1 MSEAIITRR
10 RKTIIETITN
20 IIYRDIE
27 NIIYDPPLSSF
38 IPMSMNYTVP
48 ANLLGNQITVALAAP
63 KGADNSTSSGSNG
76 ELSIQTLT
84 VEPGEEIP
92 VYIGTEGTNGGNGG
106 SSSFG
111 TYMMVNG
118 GVSADNSIISD
129 SENTSD
135 DTTTELNT
143 SGAGYAI
150 VWYATEDSTEE
161 ATEQ

>member
-1 MSEAIITRR
+1 MSEALIARR

-20 IIYRDIE
+20 IIYNDIE
-27 NIIYDPPLSSF
+27 NIIYDPPLSDF

-48 ANLLGNQITVALAAP
+48 TNLLGNQITVALAAP

-111 TYMMVNG
+111 TYMVATG
-118 GVSADNSIISD
+118 GLSADNTITAGD
-129 SENTSD
+129 SF
-135 DTTTELNT
+135 DTDEKINT
-143 SGAGYAI
+143 SGAGYAV

-161 ATEQ
+161 AIEQ

>member
-1 MSEAIITRR
+1 MSEALIARR

-20 IIYRDIE
+20 IIYNDIE

-63 KGADNSTSSGSNG
+63 KGADNGTMSGSNG

-92 VYIGTEGTNGGNGG
+92 VYIGNEGVNGKNGG

-118 GVSADNSIISD
+118 GLSADNSINSGNSSD
-129 SENTSD
+129 TDE
-135 DTTTELNT
+135 ELNT
-143 SGAGYAI
+143 SGAGYAV
-150 VWYATEDSTEE
+150 VWYATEDSTEG
-161 ATEQ
+161 AIEQ

>member
-1 MSEAIITRR
+1 MSEALIARR

-20 IIYRDIE
+20 IIYNDIE

-63 KGADNSTSSGSNG
+63 KGADNDSNSGLNG
-76 ELSIQTLT
+76 ELIVQTLT

-92 VYIGTEGTNGGNGG
+92 VYIGNEGVKGGNGS

-111 TYMMVNG
+111 TYMVATG
-118 GVSADNSIISD
+118 GLSADNSIIASD
-129 SENTSD
+129 SF
-135 DTTTELNT
+135 DTDEKLNT
-143 SGAGYAI
+143 SGAGYAV
-150 VWYATEDSTEE
+150 VWYATEDSTEG
-161 ATEQ
+161 AIEQ